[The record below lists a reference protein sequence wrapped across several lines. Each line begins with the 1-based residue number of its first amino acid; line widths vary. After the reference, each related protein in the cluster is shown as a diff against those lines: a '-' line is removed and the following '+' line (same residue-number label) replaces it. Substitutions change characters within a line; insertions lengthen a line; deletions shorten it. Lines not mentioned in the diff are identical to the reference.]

1 MPDGDLVVIQPL
13 LTIQAWSGLLVDI
26 PNGWALCDGTLGTP
40 NLTDKF
46 LLGSPAATDPG
57 TEGGENL
64 HTLTVAEMPNHNHS
78 TFSNGGG
85 NHNHSGISTQAVRQ
99 RTGIE
104 NDRVG
109 ASAGGQVSGLMASAS
124 GSFSIGSTGGS
135 PHENKPPFF
144 EVAFIQRIA

>member
-1 MPDGDLVVIQPL
+1 MTDLDLVIIQPL
-13 LTIQAWSGLLVDI
+13 NTIQAWSGTLANI
-26 PNGWALCDGTLGTP
+26 PPGWQLCDGTNGTP
-40 NLTDKF
+40 DFTDKF
-46 LLGSPAATDPG
+46 LLSVPPATDPG
-57 TEGGENL
+57 AEGGENE

-85 NHNHSGISTQAVRQ
+85 NHNHSSITTNVVRQ

-109 ASAGGQVSGLMASAS
+109 ASAGGQISGLMGNAS
-124 GSFSIGSTGGS
+124 GSFVIGTTGGA

-144 EVAFIQRIA
+144 ELAFIMRLV